1 MKKFLLI
8 VVLFITVLVGS
19 IVLTPDR
26 ALKVTTKELAKE
38 AEISPFMA
46 NFIINTKLGRKVA
59 YLAMKKKMK
68 KYFEDTE

>member
-8 VVLFITVLVGS
+8 VVLFIMVLVAS
-19 IVLTPDR
+19 IALTPYKT
-26 ALKVTTKELAKE
+26 LKVTTKELAEE

-46 NFIINTKLGRKVA
+46 NFIVNTKLGRKIA